1 MKCLFSHKSFG
12 SLGLGMLI
20 AAFAAAPAQA
30 SVNTSQCS
38 EPVLTQP
45 FLSAGDS
52 NWYALPSGE
61 SHDNFAGTGWTLSG
75 GAKIVAS
82 KLSDGATG
90 QVLDLPSGS
99 KAVSPVICITTEYPN
114 ARAII
119 RDVKGADGVSF
130 YVGYEGTST
139 WTNPK
144 NTGQIHGN
152 NTEWTL
158 ATPVNLQPEK
168 TTGWQPMR
176 ITLIPCGKTSEF
188 QLYNLY
194 ADPRMRR

>member
-1 MKCLFSHKSFG
+1 M
-12 SLGLGMLI
+12 
-20 AAFAAAPAQA
+20 
-30 SVNTSQCS
+30 
-38 EPVLTQP
+38 
-45 FLSAGDS
+45 
-52 NWYALPSGE
+52 
-61 SHDNFAGTGWTLSG
+61 
-75 GAKIVAS
+75 
-82 KLSDGATG
+82 
-90 QVLDLPSGS
+90 
-99 KAVSPVICITTEYPN
+99 ICITTEYPN
-114 ARAII
+114 ARAIV

-168 TTGWQPMR
+168 IAGWQPMR